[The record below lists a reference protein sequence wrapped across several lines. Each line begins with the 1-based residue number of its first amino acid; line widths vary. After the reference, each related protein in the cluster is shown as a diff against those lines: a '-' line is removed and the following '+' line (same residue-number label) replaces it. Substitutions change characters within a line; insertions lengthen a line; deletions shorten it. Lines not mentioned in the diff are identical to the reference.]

1 MRFKIGYR
9 VWQFWQSLKNAPHE
23 EDQDGAGEV
32 LSSEEL
38 NLFQQLPAADQNH
51 SFRVMRSL
59 KSDGESDPDLLK
71 AALLHDLGKMRY
83 PLRRWERVIAVLTME
98 FFPRRLQTW
107 GKKNPTGIF
116 RPLVVLQQH
125 SQWGAD
131 LADAAGS
138 STRTI
143 WFILNHEKNQP
154 EENTPET
161 DLTLLRKLQTAD
173 NNN

>member
-1 MRFKIGYR
+1 MSFKIGYR
-9 VWQFWQSLKNAPHE
+9 VWQFWQSLKGAPRE

-38 NLFQQLPAADQNH
+38 SLFQQLLAADQNH
-51 SFRVMRSL
+51 GLRVLRSL
-59 KSDGESDPDLLK
+59 KSEGESDPDLLK

-83 PLRRWERVIAVLTME
+83 PLRRWERVLAVLATG

-125 SQWGAD
+125 PRWGAE
-131 LADAAGS
+131 LAEAAGS
-138 STRTI
+138 SARTI
-143 WFILNHEKNQP
+143 WLIHNHEKELSDGDSP
-154 EENTPET
+154 DG

>member
-1 MRFKIGYR
+1 MSLKIGYR
-9 VWQFWQSLKNAPHE
+9 VRQFWHSLKSAPRA

-38 NLFQQLPAADQNH
+38 NLFRQLLAADQNH
-51 SFRVMRSL
+51 SLRVLQSL
-59 KSDGESDPDLLK
+59 IFEGESDPDLLK

-83 PLRRWERVIAVLTME
+83 PLRRWERVLAVLATE
-98 FFPRRLQTW
+98 FFPRKVQTW
-107 GKKNPTGIF
+107 GRKNPTGIY

-125 SQWGAD
+125 PRWGAE
-131 LADAAGS
+131 LAEAIGS
-138 STRTI
+138 SARTI
-143 WFILNHEKNQP
+143 WFIHNHEKEHP
-154 EENTPET
+154 DGVSADA